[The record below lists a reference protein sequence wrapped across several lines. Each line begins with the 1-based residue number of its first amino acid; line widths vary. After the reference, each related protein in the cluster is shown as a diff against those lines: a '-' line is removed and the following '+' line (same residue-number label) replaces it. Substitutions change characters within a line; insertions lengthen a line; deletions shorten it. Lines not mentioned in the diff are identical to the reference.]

1 MKKKDYSPYGTFSLN
16 KIDSPKGKPKGDPKS
31 DKIVRGNSDL
41 RNKGG
46 R

>member
-16 KIDSPKGKPKGDPKS
+16 KIDSPKGDPKS
-31 DKIVRGNSDL
+31 DKIVRANSDL